1 MNNKARGLVN
11 QGLLYF
17 DDHYEKSTEYY
28 VQRMKQIYIYIY
40 VKKIRSLPVES

>member
-28 VQRMKQIYIYIY
+28 VQRMKQIYIY
-40 VKKIRSLPVES
+40 VKKIRSLPLES